1 MDIERR
7 KKIIAL
13 KMNEILAK
21 RNQKID
27 AINERQKKL
36 NAERAAVYAQYQAHL
51 DELQEE
57 LATLNGRSSE
67 FSHPQKN
74 FEQNA

>member
-13 KMNEILAK
+13 KINGILAK

-27 AINERQKKL
+27 SINERQKKL
-36 NAERAAVYAQYQAHL
+36 NAERSAVYAQYQTHL
-51 DELQEE
+51 DKLQEE
-57 LATLNGRSSE
+57 LDSLNGRSSE
-67 FSHPQKN
+67 KSHP
-74 FEQNA
+74 

>member
-13 KMNEILAK
+13 KINDILAK
-21 RNQKID
+21 RDQKID
-27 AINERQKKL
+27 LINEKQKKL
-36 NAERAAVYAQYQAHL
+36 NAERSAVYAQYQMYL

-57 LATLNGRSSE
+57 LDSLNGRSSG
-67 FSHPQKN
+67 FSHP
-74 FEQNA
+74 

>member
-13 KMNEILAK
+13 KINDILAK
-21 RNQKID
+21 RDQKID
-27 AINERQKKL
+27 LINEKQRKL
-36 NAERAAVYAQYQAHL
+36 NAERSAVYAQYQMHL

-57 LATLNGRSSE
+57 LNSLNGRSSG
-67 FSHPQKN
+67 FSHPQKK
-74 FEQNA
+74 FEQIG

>member
-13 KMNEILAK
+13 KINDILAK
-21 RNQKID
+21 RDQKID
-27 AINERQKKL
+27 LINEKQKKL
-36 NAERAAVYAQYQAHL
+36 NAERFAVYAQYQIHL

-57 LATLNGRSSE
+57 LDSLNGRSSGK
-67 FSHPQKN
+67 SHP
-74 FEQNA
+74 